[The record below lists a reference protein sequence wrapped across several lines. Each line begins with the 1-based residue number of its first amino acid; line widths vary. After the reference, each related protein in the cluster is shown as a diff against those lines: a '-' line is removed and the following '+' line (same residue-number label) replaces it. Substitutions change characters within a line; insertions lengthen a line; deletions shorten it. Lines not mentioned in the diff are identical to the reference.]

1 MLGLK
6 LNHVSKRGL
15 SGGSSKP
22 SFHLWHEWLLWPS
35 GDNGLWFLTHTLVSV
50 YLCLQKGRLVV
61 ITRSSCPIKLVI
73 NSGSLGG
80 FMLFESR
87 LTCGFRHLLGDG
99 KFYDIR
105 VSHNQGYHLVCT
117 WGQKWKFI
125 YGPKNN
131 WTWKSIDYSV
141 WNQNIAELSLIF
153 IEL

>member
-1 MLGLK
+1 MRSMPVSFSNSVSSRDVFPHLPHQFFGVCELPSCPLFSRGQGFFGLGLGNP
-6 LNHVSKRGL
+6 LAGFFAIEASGPHCWHLRYQTCFYFHV
-15 SGGSSKP
+15 
-22 SFHLWHEWLLWPS
+22 W
-35 GDNGLWFLTHTLVSV
+35 SV
-50 YLCLQKGRLVV
+50 MAY
-61 ITRSSCPIKLVI
+61 IIKLYWI
-73 NSGSLGG
+73 PEIPCHWSH
-80 FMLFESR
+80 
-87 LTCGFRHLLGDG
+87 T
-99 KFYDIR
+99 R